1 MQTWVLEHD
10 YCPFCQSQ
18 EQEEDITAATGS
30 ISGPNADSHDA
41 PEDTKSVTSELFV
54 DTEKLV
60 SSFEADALNEPVGLE
75 SAGLDVIVGSQGHI
89 EKKNPVIASGD

>member
-1 MQTWVLEHD
+1 MQTWVLEHG

-18 EQEEDITAATGS
+18 EQEEDITAPTSS

-41 PEDTKSVTSELFV
+41 EDTKSVTSELFV

-60 SSFEADALNEPVGLE
+60 SSFEADALNEPVDLE
-75 SAGLDVIVGSQGHI
+75 YAGLDVIVGSQGHI